1 MDPGVRT
8 ILSAVLSG
16 VRPGTVPRFL
26 QKLFPGRNGGICPD
40 CITLCR
46 NRQAPWNRLIHA
58 WPVSPYFPY

>member
-26 QKLFPGRNGGICPD
+26 QKLFPEEMEEFARI
-40 CITLCR
+40 
-46 NRQAPWNRLIHA
+46 
-58 WPVSPYFPY
+58 VSPYAGIVRLRGID